1 MKRIIRRNKTIYL
14 ALFLFMAIG
23 FAYLTR
29 TLGNSGN
36 NFLKSNEWDIH
47 FENIKQLSY
56 SIEPTSPATID
67 NTGLSIN
74 FSTSFNVPGD
84 KYAFY
89 VDVVNAGTI
98 PGMIELITTSGI
110 PDEYSDV
117 LSIQVL
123 NLDESEVKQHQFIDH
138 GDRTKLLVLVTYDDD
153 ISEDDLIAS
162 DVSLDLSVSIEV
174 IQADESAVAGP
185 MNLYKTVAFA
195 WKQNGSKDSTVAGE
209 GIFRHTST
217 KDNSFPVYY
226 YSRNL
231 SKNFEDNVIFGGF
244 CWRIIRTT
252 DTGGVK
258 MIYNGTPVDNKCEAI
273 DRGFDY
279 ARFNRTTNA
288 LAYHGY
294 MYGESLNG
302 TTGEIDHLVSLFTS
316 LPFSGSFYFGTG
328 VERVN
333 DEYKLVDPVLLTKDN
348 IDQILSTHKYTIY
361 SSSNPNAKS
370 QYYYIVQGIKDSNL
384 YAYHTQKAGYFNYS
398 DSITYNNGRFS
409 LVSPSMFRYTD
420 WSSSK
425 EDLIGKYIMTGTYNS
440 IYYVNSVSEFNVSGI
455 SVGQMYY
462 YGTSYEYENGTYT
475 LTGDV
480 KKITTLK
487 DKSAFNNH
495 RYFCLNLEDSCD
507 RLAFIY
513 EVDDFNIK
521 YIILTEG
528 NDINGTLDKIFENV
542 NDSYVKQSVDNWYA
556 NNLINYSKY
565 IEDTPYCNDRR
576 IVSSNF
582 TPTGPTNISTSFAY
596 STRKSNN
603 NYSFTCTKKDSF
615 TVTESDIGNGA
626 LTYPVGLI
634 TADEV
639 ELSGGFGYTTS
650 PLYTGGNYWTMTPYY
665 RPYDSE
671 RAFNAVQ
678 FNENTVIYSFA
689 YGDGTTKPVIS
700 VNSNVI
706 VVNGD
711 GTGSNPYQLFYLD

>member
-1 MKRIIRRNKTIYL
+1 MIGGFFFIS
-14 ALFLFMAIG
+14 IG

-29 TLGNSGN
+29 TLGNSGS

-47 FENIKQLSY
+47 FENIKKLSY
-56 SIEPTSPATID
+56 SVEATSPAIID
-67 NTGLSIN
+67 DTGLNIN
-74 FSTSFNVPGD
+74 FSTTFNVPGD

-89 VDVVNAGTI
+89 VDVVNDGTI
-98 PGMIELITTSGI
+98 PGMIELVTTSGI
-110 PDEYSDV
+110 PEEYSDV
-117 LSIQVL
+117 LSMSVL
-123 NLDESEVKQHQFIDH
+123 NLDDSEVKKHQLIDA
-138 GDRTKLLVLVTYDDD
+138 GDSTKLLVIVTYNDD
-153 ISEDDLIAS
+153 ITEDDLIDS
-162 DVSLDLSVSIEV
+162 DTSLDLSVSIEV
-174 IQADESAVAGP
+174 IQADNNAVAGP

-252 DTGGVK
+252 DT
-258 MIYNGTPVDNKCEAI
+258 
-273 DRGFDY
+273 
-279 ARFNRTTNA
+279 TNA

-302 TTGEIDHLVSLFTS
+302 TTGEIDHLVSLFTY
-316 LPFSGSFYFGTG
+316 LPFSGSLYFGTG

-348 IDQILSTHKYTIY
+348 IDQILSTHKYTLN
-361 SSSNPNAKS
+361 SSSNPNTS
-370 QYYYIVQGIKDSNL
+370 HQYYYVVQGIQDSRL
-384 YAYHTQKAGYFNYS
+384 YAYYTQKPGYFYYS

-420 WSSSK
+420 WSSNK
-425 EDLIGKYIMTGTYNS
+425 EELIGKYVTYNDNS
-440 IYYVNSVSEFNVSGI
+440 IYYINSVSEFNVSGI
-455 SVGQMYY
+455 YVGKMYY
-462 YGTSYEYENGTYT
+462 FGTSYEYENGTYT

-480 KKITTLK
+480 KRITTLK

-495 RYFCLNLEDSCD
+495 RYFCLNLNDSCD
-507 RLAFIY
+507 KLAFIY

-528 NDINGTLDKIFENV
+528 SDINGTLDRIFDNV

-582 TPTGPTNISTSFAY
+582 TPTGPTNINTSFAY
-596 STRKSNN
+596 SYRKNNN

-639 ELSGGFGYTTS
+639 ELSGGFGSTSS
-650 PLYTGGNYWTMTPYY
+650 PLYTGGEYWTMTPYY

-678 FNENTVIYSFA
+678 TDNNTSIYSFA
-689 YGDGTTKPVIS
+689 YGTGTTKPVIS
-700 VNSNVI
+700 VNSNLI

>member
-89 VDVVNAGTI
+89 VDVVNDGTI
-98 PGMIELITTSGI
+98 PGMIELVTTSGI
-110 PDEYSDV
+110 PEEYSDV
-117 LSIQVL
+117 LSMSVL
-123 NLDESEVKQHQFIDH
+123 NLDESEVKKHQLIDA
-138 GDRTKLLVLVTYDDD
+138 GDSTKLLVIVTYNDD

-162 DVSLDLSVSIEV
+162 DTSLDLSVSIEV

-195 WKQNGSKDSTVAGE
+195 WKQDGSKDSTVAGT

-217 KDNSFPVYY
+217 KDNKFPVYY
-226 YSRNL
+226 YSRNP
-231 SKNFEDNVIFGGF
+231 SQNFEDNVIFGGF

-294 MYGESLNG
+294 MYGEFLNDKTGTIDYSL
-302 TTGEIDHLVSLFTS
+302 SLFTS

-328 VERVN
+328 VEWVN
-333 DEYKLVDPVLLTKDN
+333 DEHKLVDPVLLTKDN
-348 IDQILSTHKYTIY
+348 IDQILSTHKYTLY
-361 SSSNPNAKS
+361 SSSNPNAS
-370 QYYYIVQGIKDSNL
+370 HQYYYVVQGIQDSRL
-384 YAYHTQKAGYFNYS
+384 YAYYTQKPGYFNYS

-420 WSSSK
+420 WSSNK
-425 EDLIGKYIMTGTYNS
+425 EELIGKYVTYNDNS
-440 IYYVNSVSEFNVSGI
+440 VYYVNSVSDFNVSGI
-455 SVGQMYY
+455 NAGKMYY
-462 YGTSYEYENGTYT
+462 FGTSYEYENGTYT

-480 KKITTLK
+480 KRITTLK

-495 RYFCLNLEDSCD
+495 RYFCLNLNDSCD

-528 NDINGTLDKIFENV
+528 SDINGTLDKIFDNV
-542 NDSYVKQSVDNWYA
+542 NDSYVKKSVDNWYA

-582 TPTGPTNISTSFAY
+582 TPTGPTNINTSFAY
-596 STRKSNN
+596 SYRKNNN

-615 TVTESDIGNGA
+615 TVTESDTGNGA

-639 ELSGGFGYTTS
+639 ELSGGFGSTSS
-650 PLYTGGNYWTMTPYY
+650 PLYTGGEYWTMTPYY

-678 FNENTVIYSFA
+678 TDNNTIIYSFA
-689 YGDGTTKPVIS
+689 YGTGTTKPVIS
-700 VNSNVI
+700 VNSNLI